1 MKKSKKRTILSFV
14 TCMTTLLLITVIVI
28 LSYKYEL
35 ISLIAKMIIAI
46 AVGLQTGDW
55 AATINK
61 WLEKKL
67 NLLED

>member
-1 MKKSKKRTILSFV
+1 MKNRRKRTILSLI

-35 ISLIAKMIIAI
+35 ISLIAKMIIA
-46 AVGLQTGDW
+46 AVTGLQVGNW
-55 AATINK
+55 SATINK

>member
-1 MKKSKKRTILSFV
+1 
-14 TCMTTLLLITVIVI
+14 MTTLLLITVIVI

-35 ISLIAKMIIAI
+35 ISLIAKMIIA
-46 AVGLQTGDW
+46 AVTGLQVGNW
-55 AATINK
+55 SATINK